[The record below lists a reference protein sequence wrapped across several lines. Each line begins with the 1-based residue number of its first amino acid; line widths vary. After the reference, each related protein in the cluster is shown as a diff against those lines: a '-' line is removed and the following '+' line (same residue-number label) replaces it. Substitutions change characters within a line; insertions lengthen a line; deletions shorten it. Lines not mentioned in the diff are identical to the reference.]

1 MKVYEKE
8 VKSIRNT
15 ANFENTLNNKINEA
29 KNESIDNRAKNII
42 VSSEKLLKKYIPKL
56 KPIVA
61 NFNPSPLILK
71 EKEESKIEKEFII
84 VPNKKS
90 SKKLFHKFN
99 SVEFKTEM
107 NEMAINSND
116 EGQTYNR
123 KKHFSTSDENNG
135 IKCRINT
142 LRKKLD
148 TIKREIK
155 IKKYKDDS
163 NLDFFYENND
173 DEENRLKSVEK
184 YKEKIKLEKMEE
196 YEKYK
201 NKTISFKDMKFFK
214 PPILGFL
221 EMNDIESNSNLST
234 RNLPKF

>member
-8 VKSIRNT
+8 VKSFRNT

-61 NFNPSPLILK
+61 NFNPSPIILK
-71 EKEESKIEKEFII
+71 EKEESKIEEVFII
-84 VPNKKS
+84 APNKKA
-90 SKKLFHKFN
+90 SKKCFHKFN
-99 SVEFKTEM
+99 SVEFK

-116 EGQTYNR
+116 EGQTYN
-123 KKHFSTSDENNG
+123 KKKNFSTSDENNG
-135 IKCRINT
+135 TKCRIYT
-142 LRKKLD
+142 IRKKLD

-163 NLDFFYENND
+163 NLDFFYENNN

-184 YKEKIKLEKMEE
+184 YIEKIKLEKMEE
-196 YEKYK
+196 YEKCK
-201 NKTISFKDMKFFK
+201 NKTISFKEMKFFK

-221 EMNDIESNSNLST
+221 EMNDIESNTNLST

>member
-84 VPNKKS
+84 VPIKKS

-142 LRKKLD
+142 LRMD